1 MNENSEKQI
10 HGDKARRRVVAAAVR
25 EIRRR
30 EGLLPKLEQLDESVI
45 IAALNTFESAG
56 GAAEWL
62 VCPAFGLGGSIPAKV
77 AGTKEGRQRVLRVLG
92 CIEHGVF
99 L

>member
-1 MNENSEKQI
+1 VNENSKEPIK
-10 HGDKARRRVVAAAVR
+10 GDIARRRVAAAAVR

-30 EGLLPKLEQLDESVI
+30 EALLPKLDQLDEGVI
-45 IAALNTFESAG
+45 VAALGTFESVG

-62 VCPAFGLGGSIPAKV
+62 VCPAAGLGGFVPAKV
-77 AGTKEGRQRVLRVLG
+77 AGTKEGRQRVLRLLG